1 MMRWTALLA
10 LFVAV
15 TTTASAQTALPES
28 DDYDSFEVE
37 PPILIPNRQIE
48 ASSKPGDTVRS
59 RLDPDQIEQQV
70 ERAKR
75 VAINAERLYKIGAL
89 SRLEVE
95 QRALRVVRLQ
105 SNLADARLVRAKEQ
119 VASQR
124 ARFDQGE
131 IPKEELAETE
141 VLLAAA
147 VEAAKSAAAARER
160 AEIADAE
167 TNLHR
172 QQKLAAVG
180 SARKSDVSR
189 AEQKLADLKATKD

>member
-15 TTTASAQTALPES
+15 TTTASAGTALPES

-48 ASSKPGDTVRS
+48 AASKPGESVRS

-75 VAINAERLYKIGAL
+75 VAIDAERLYKIGAL

-95 QRALRVVRLQ
+95 LRALRVVRLQ
-105 SNLADARLVRAKEQ
+105 SNLADAQLVRAKEQ
-119 VASQR
+119 MASQQV
-124 ARFDQGE
+124 RFDQGE

-147 VEAAKSAAAARER
+147 VEAVKSAATARER
-160 AEIADAE
+160 AEIAAAE

-189 AEQKLADLKATKD
+189 AEQRLADLKATND